1 MEAFIIPLAIS
12 INDFDKIT
20 MRVADYIF
28 KYLAEFGIKH
38 VFLVT
43 GGGAMHLNDA
53 LKKEKRIKYVCHHHE
68 QGAAIAAEGYSRT
81 TGELAVV
88 NVTSGPGG
96 TNTLTGVIGQWLDSV
111 PVLYLSG
118 QVKYETTIAS
128 VSGHRLRQLGDQEIN
143 IVDIVKSVTKYAK
156 LITDPETI
164 KVELDSAVYLAT
176 SGRPGPVWLDI
187 PLDVQGALIDE
198 RNLKSEDINNSPISV
213 EDESMSIVVEELCK
227 AERPVLIAGHGI
239 RISKAKEQFL
249 ELVDLLGIPVVTTF
263 NGFDLIASNSDNFIG
278 RIGTLGSRAGNF
290 ALQNA
295 DLVICLGT
303 RNNIR
308 QVSYN
313 WTSFARYAK
322 RIIIDIDEAELHK
335 KTVKGDILI
344 HSDAKVFI
352 TKLLGSIPEDFSVAK
367 SWLKWCIARKEK
379 YPVVLDEYK
388 TPNDHYVH
396 PYSFIEKLTDVLDEN
411 AVLVAGNGTAC
422 VVLFQ
427 AGIVKDRQR
436 IFWNSGCAAMGY
448 ALPAAIGAALA
459 ENKEVVCITGDGSI
473 QMNLQ
478 ELQTVKQNNLS
489 VKIFI
494 LNNQGYR
501 SIEQTQAAFFNSD
514 FIGCNEETGVSFPDN
529 SKLAD
534 LYGLKYFRIDST
546 ARMDQ
551 VIDSALSY
559 KGALICEVILNNNY
573 IFSPKLSS
581 EKKPDGRLISK
592 PLEDLY
598 PFLERDEFSSNMIVR
613 DMDENGA

>member
-1 MEAFIIPLAIS
+1 
-12 INDFDKIT
+12 

-28 KYLAEFGIKH
+28 KFLADYGVKY
-38 VFLVT
+38 VFLVV
-43 GGGAMHLNDA
+43 GGSAMHLNDA
-53 LKKEKRIKYVCHHHE
+53 LRKEKRIKYVCNHHE
-68 QGAAIAAEGYSRT
+68 QGAAIAAEGYART
-81 TGELAVV
+81 SGNLAVV

-128 VSGHRLRQLGDQEIN
+128 VPGSRLRQIGDQEIN
-143 IVDIVKSVTKYAK
+143 IIDIVRPVTKYAK
-156 LITDPETI
+156 MITDPETI
-164 KVELDSAVYLAT
+164 KVELDKAVYIAT

-198 RNLKSEDINNSPISV
+198 RRLKNENVNNISIEV
-213 EDESMSIVVEELCK
+213 KDETISAVIKELQK
-227 AERPVLIAGHGI
+227 AKRPLLIAGHGI

-249 ELVDLLGIPVVTTF
+249 ELVDLLSIPVVTTF
-263 NGFDLIASNSDNFIG
+263 NGFDLIASNSDYFIG

-313 WTSFARYAK
+313 WASFARQAK
-322 RIIIDIDEAELHK
+322 KIIIDIDDAELRK
-335 KTVKGDILI
+335 KTIKGDLLI

-352 TKLLGSIPEDFSVAK
+352 TKLLKEIPDGFKVDKTWRE
-367 SWLKWCIARKEK
+367 WCLVRKKK

-388 TPNDHYVH
+388 IPNGHFIH
-396 PYSFIEKLTDVLDEN
+396 PYHFIEELTTLLDDN
-411 AVLVAGNGTAC
+411 AIVVGGNGTAC

-427 AGIVKDRQR
+427 AGIVKAGQR

-448 ALPAAIGAALA
+448 DLPASIGAALA
-459 ENKEVVCITGDGSI
+459 GNQDVVCITGDGSI

-478 ELQTVKQNNLS
+478 ELQTIKHYNLP

-494 LNNQGYR
+494 LNNRGYR
-501 SIEQTQAAFFNSD
+501 SIELTQTEFFNGN
-514 FIGCNEETGVSFPDN
+514 FIGCNKNSGVSFPDF
-529 SKLAD
+529 SKLAY
-534 LYGLKYFRIDST
+534 LYDLKYYRIDST
-546 ARMDQ
+546 ARMRQ
-551 VIDSALSY
+551 VIESVLSCT
-559 KGALICEVILNNNY
+559 GAVICEVVLNKDY
-573 IFSPKLSS
+573 IFAPKLSS
-581 EKKPDGRLISK
+581 KKMSDGHIVSK
-592 PLEDLY
+592 PLEDLS
-598 PFLERDEFSSNMIVR
+598 PLLERDELYSNLIVKN
-613 DMDENGA
+613 MDVENV

>member
-1 MEAFIIPLAIS
+1 
-12 INDFDKIT
+12 

-28 KYLAEFGIKH
+28 KFLADYGIRH

-53 LKKEKRIKYVCHHHE
+53 LKKEKRIKYICNHHE
-68 QGAAIAAEGYSRT
+68 QGAAIAAEGYART
-81 TGELAVV
+81 KGDLAVV

-128 VSGHRLRQLGDQEIN
+128 VPGCRLRQIGDQEIN
-143 IVDIVKSVTKYAK
+143 IIDIIKPVTKYSK
-156 LITDPETI
+156 MVTEPETI
-164 KVELDSAVYLAT
+164 KVELDKAVHIAT

-187 PLDVQGALIDE
+187 PIDVQGALIDGQSI
-198 RNLKSEDINNSPISV
+198 RSRDVNNNFLTTDDNTILS
-213 EDESMSIVVEELCK
+213 VVEELQK
-227 AERPVLIAGHGI
+227 AKRPVLIAGHGI
-239 RISKAKEQFL
+239 RIAKAKEQFL
-249 ELVDLLGIPVVTTF
+249 ELVDSLNIPIVTTF
-263 NGFDLIASNSDNFIG
+263 NGFDLITSESDNFIG

-313 WTSFARYAK
+313 WASFARNAK
-322 RIIIDIDEAELHK
+322 KIIIDIDNAELHK
-335 KTVKGDILI
+335 KTVKGDFLI

-352 TKLLGSIPEDFSVAK
+352 NKLLEKIPDGFKVDKA
-367 SWLKWCIARKEK
+367 WLKWCLTRKKK

-388 TPNDHYVH
+388 AVNGNCVH
-396 PYSFIEKLTDVLDEN
+396 PYFFIEKLTALLDDK
-411 AVLVAGNGTAC
+411 AIVVAGNGTAC

-427 AGIVKDRQR
+427 AGIVKSGQR
-436 IFWNSGCAAMGY
+436 IFWNSGCASMGY
-448 ALPAAIGAALA
+448 ALPASIGASLA
-459 ENKEVVCITGDGSI
+459 GNKDVVCIEGDGSI
-473 QMNLQ
+473 QMNIQ
-478 ELQTVKQNNLS
+478 ELQTIKHYNLPI
-489 VKIFI
+489 KIFI

-501 SIEQTQAAFFNSD
+501 SIEQTQSAFFKSD
-514 FIGCNEETGVSFPDN
+514 FIGCNKESGVSFPDY
-529 SKLAD
+529 SKLAGLYD
-534 LYGLKYFRIDST
+534 LKFFKINST
-546 ARMDQ
+546 NKMEQ
-551 VIDSALSY
+551 EIKSVLNH
-559 KGALICEVILNNNY
+559 KGPAICEVVLDREY

-581 EKKPDGRLISK
+581 EKKADGSIVSK

-598 PFLERDEFSSNMIVR
+598 PFLERDEFYSNMIINDGKKNNV
-613 DMDENGA
+613 